1 MWNRSVQFRH
11 KTKIKIYDE
20 LKKQGNIKIC
30 KTFFFQNDRR
40 LKEVNSAPNEDL
52 TMSSPE
58 SVALPLQVEQVH
70 NEPQQGS
77 RFVAPLKMHQ
87 IDMSQSNK
95 FFPGKK

>member
-40 LKEVNSAPNEDL
+40 LKE
-52 TMSSPE
+52 
-58 SVALPLQVEQVH
+58 
-70 NEPQQGS
+70 
-77 RFVAPLKMHQ
+77 
-87 IDMSQSNK
+87 
-95 FFPGKK
+95 